1 MKKFVIIFLLFGMFS
16 CTDRN
21 ERDLVEYKMIVKNE
35 TNQSFILKITSG
47 TNEIF
52 NQNILPNNATIIC
65 SKAFDNPVNSYS
77 CALATA
83 ELRFPNNK
91 GYRCS
96 NIENG
101 DTTLCLNNDRNFLG
115 QIGYVGI
122 GNNSFEF
129 KITQVDYDNAFILP

>member
-1 MKKFVIIFLLFGMFS
+1 MKKLVTIFLLFGMFS

-21 ERDLVEYKMIVKNE
+21 ERDLIECKMIVKNE

-52 NQNILPNNATIIC
+52 NQNILPNNSSIIC
-65 SKAFDNPVNSYS
+65 SRIIDEHSYGYS
-77 CALATA
+77 CGLAIA

-96 NIENG
+96 NIENS
-101 DTTLCLNNDRNFLG
+101 DTTLCLSNGRNFLG
-115 QIGYVGI
+115 QIGYISI

-129 KITQVDYDNAFILP
+129 KITQDDYDNAFILP